1 METFAFNQKFE
12 FDGVSRN
19 FLSADS
25 HKFLFSFTLS
35 PHRRA
40 ILGTEMKTIPTPRY
54 DILIAKHTGMCFGV
68 RQAIEATESVLE
80 KEPATILGQLAHNP
94 TVKSRLA
101 SQGARSAPLE
111 KSQAPTKHVIIT
123 AHGAAD
129 RDRKRWAEAGYQVT
143 DTTCPLVKVAHA
155 KLAKVV
161 AKGFQ
166 PVIIGKEGHVEVRG
180 LKGDFPTAR
189 VVLNSEDIATIPH
202 VKRIGIISQTT
213 QPIDRV
219 RALVNEVREQRPE
232 VEVAYFDTVC
242 HPTKDRQTA
251 LHELCHA
258 AELVLAI
265 GGKNSNNTA
274 QLARTARKLGCK
286 AHHIECPNDINP
298 EWLDGITKVGVTAG
312 TSTLDESL
320 EEIVARLKNISRLPA
335 QRCASR
341 TQEYFFP
348 EPSGHFTPEESIH

>member
-1 METFAFNQKFE
+1 M
-12 FDGVSRN
+12 S
-19 FLSADS
+19 
-25 HKFLFSFTLS
+25 
-35 PHRRA
+35 
-40 ILGTEMKTIPTPRY
+40 EMKTIPTPRY
-54 DILIAKHTGMCFGV
+54 DILIATHTGMCFGV
-68 RQAIEATESVLE
+68 RQAIETTEAIL
-80 KEPATILGQLAHNP
+80 KKGPATILGQLAHNP
-94 TVKSRLA
+94 AVKSRLA

-129 RDRKRWAEAGYQVT
+129 RDRKRWTEAGYQVT

-161 AKGFQ
+161 TEGFQ
-166 PVIIGKEGHVEVRG
+166 PVIIGKEGHVEVLG
-180 LKGDFPTAR
+180 LQGDFPQAR
-189 VVLNSEDIATIPH
+189 VILHPDEIATIPH

-219 RALVNEVREQRPE
+219 RALVNEVRKQRPE
-232 VEVAYFDTVC
+232 VEVVYFDTVC

-258 AELVLAI
+258 AELVFAI

-286 AHHIECPNDINP
+286 AHHIEGPNDIKP
-298 EWLDGITKVGVTAG
+298 EWLNGFRKVGVTAG

-320 EEIVARLKNISRLPA
+320 EAVVTRLKKLAPLSSEPA
-335 QRCASR
+335 
-341 TQEYFFP
+341 ELL
-348 EPSGHFTPEESIH
+348 TPAESVH

>member
-1 METFAFNQKFE
+1 
-12 FDGVSRN
+12 
-19 FLSADS
+19 
-25 HKFLFSFTLS
+25 
-35 PHRRA
+35 
-40 ILGTEMKTIPTPRY
+40 MKTIPTPRY

-68 RQAIEATESVLE
+68 RQAIETTEAVLKNE
-80 KEPATILGQLAHNP
+80 SATILGQLAHNP

-101 SQGARSAPLE
+101 SRGARSAPLE
-111 KSQAPTKHVIIT
+111 QSQAPTKRVIIT

-129 RDRKRWAEAGYQVT
+129 RDRKRWAKAGYQVT

-161 AKGFQ
+161 AAGYQ

-180 LKGDFPTAR
+180 LQGDFPNAR
-189 VVLNSEDIATIPH
+189 IILSPDDISAIPH

-219 RALVNEVREQRPE
+219 RALVNEVRKQRPE

-251 LHELCHA
+251 LHELCQQ

-274 QLARTARKLGCK
+274 QLARTARKLACQ
-286 AHHIECPNDINP
+286 AHHIEGPNDIQP
-298 EWLDGITKVGVTAG
+298 EWLDGIRKVGLTAG
-312 TSTLDESL
+312 TSTLDEGL
-320 EEIVARLKNISRLPA
+320 EAVVHHLQDL
-335 QRCASR
+335 ASSQSPL
-341 TQEYFFP
+341 TKQL
-348 EPSGHFTPEESIH
+348 SQIAS